1 MTLASMSNHRKN
13 VHEHNKRR
21 EDSPFRARGN
31 YAAQGAQ
38 DPDHGR
44 TTRITHVTRD
54 PPSGRESL
62 LYLLV
67 AMMERH
73 LRELHERQR
82 RQKLPLATRSEWE
95 LVLIRKG
102 RRAASA

>member
-54 PPSGRESL
+54 ATVGTRKSPILACCNDGATP
-62 LYLLV
+62 
-67 AMMERH
+67 ERT
-73 LRELHERQR
+73 
-82 RQKLPLATRSEWE
+82 P
-95 LVLIRKG
+95 
-102 RRAASA
+102 